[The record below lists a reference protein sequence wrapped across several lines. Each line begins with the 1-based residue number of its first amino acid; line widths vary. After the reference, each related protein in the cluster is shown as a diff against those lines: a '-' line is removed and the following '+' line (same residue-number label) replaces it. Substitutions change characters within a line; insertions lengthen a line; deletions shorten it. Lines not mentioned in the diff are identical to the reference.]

1 MTLAIAPA
9 HPLISMNSSNLRSLI
24 VVTALAGLAGLTLAN
39 SEFAAHLPFEALLG
53 VALSLA
59 LVRIAF
65 ADYARRPKT
74 LAVPA
79 EILRPAPRKTVRV
92 AACVERVAA

>member
-1 MTLAIAPA
+1 
-9 HPLISMNSSNLRSLI
+9 MNSSKLRFLI
-24 VVTALAGLAGLTLAN
+24 VVTALAGLVGLTLAN

-53 VALSLA
+53 VTLSLA
-59 LVRIAF
+59 LVWVAF

-79 EILRPAPRKTVRV
+79 EIVRPVPRKTVRV
-92 AACVERVAA
+92 AACIERVAA